1 MNNTNIK
8 TLILQYKN
16 NRNKNLV
23 LQNILKKKIN
33 KKKKKNKNLII
44 QNI

>member
-8 TLILQYKN
+8 TLILQYQN

-23 LQNILKKKIN
+23 LQNILKKQIN
-33 KKKKKNKNLII
+33 KKKTNK
-44 QNI
+44 